1 MPTLSS
7 ESAAGRLRVLRLLD
21 TKRWGFRQG
30 GRKPILRDG
39 HQVARVAPGYTR
51 VDTLEHGVTP
61 GPIPESPQDGSAVVV
76 LTVSLWTRLQH
87 STFFCFFSI
96 FLFFDFG
103 SWCWVEGCFLLRD
116 ICQCLGTF
124 FDEYD

>member
-7 ESAAGRLRVLRLLD
+7 EPAAGRLRVLRLLD

-87 STFFCFFSI
+87 STFFFF
-96 FLFFDFG
+96 FLFSYSSTLDLG
-103 SWCWVEGCFLLRD
+103 VGWRD
-116 ICQCLGTF
+116 VSS
-124 FDEYD
+124 